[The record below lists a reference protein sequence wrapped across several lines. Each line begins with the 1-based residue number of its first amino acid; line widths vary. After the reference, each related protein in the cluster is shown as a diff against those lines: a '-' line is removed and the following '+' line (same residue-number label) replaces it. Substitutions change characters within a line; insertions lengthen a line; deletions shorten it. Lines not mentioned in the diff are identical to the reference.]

1 MAIIDMSKRILVET
15 TKSTIAIK
23 EEMKVRTRNMA
34 RYHQDSNSD
43 EYDESDDE
51 QFKPKKKE

>member
-1 MAIIDMSKRILVET
+1 MAIIDMSKRTLVET
-15 TKSTIAIK
+15 AKSTIAIK

-43 EYDESDDE
+43 EYDESNNE
-51 QFKPKKKE
+51 QFNPKKRE